1 MGLKTMSKST
11 RKPLG
16 ADLSPSFT
24 NPSTTPKKE
33 KSLVVAPPE
42 APTTPKMLSKPS
54 FPVSA
59 SVRKAKEALKAQAYE
74 IYEEYRATIREAR
87 VAGKYEE
94 ALNAYKWLID
104 HIPSEEGER
113 LIEGSSDKV
122 KEVES
127 GNKGPV
133 INIGFKLGGVGVKAI
148 EGRII
153 EGSLSDE

>member
-1 MGLKTMSKST
+1 MNKAVQE
-11 RKPLG
+11 PLG
-16 ADLSPSFT
+16 VDLSPSKPS
-24 NPSTTPKKE
+24 PSTTITRE
-33 KSLVVAPPE
+33 TNLATAPPA
-42 APTTPKMLSKPS
+42 APVILSKPC
-54 FPVSA
+54 FPISA

-122 KEVES
+122 QQIES

-133 INIGFKLGGVGVKAI
+133 INIGIKLGGIQQPKTI
-148 EGRII
+148 EGTVI
-153 EGSLSDE
+153 DV

>member
-1 MGLKTMSKST
+1 MGLKTMRKST

-16 ADLSPSFT
+16 ADLSPSST
-24 NPSTTPKKE
+24 NPTSTPKKE

-42 APTTPKMLSKPS
+42 APTTPKLLSKPN
-54 FPVSA
+54 FPISA

-127 GNKGPV
+127 GNRGPIIQIGIAMGDPKSKKLTGNV
-133 INIGFKLGGVGVKAI
+133 IDVLPEK
-148 EGRII
+148 
-153 EGSLSDE
+153 

>member
-1 MGLKTMSKST
+1 MRNNPT
-11 RKPLG
+11 KPLE
-16 ADLSPSFT
+16 ADLSHSKP
-24 NPSTTPKKE
+24 NPTTTPSQE
-33 KSLVVAPPE
+33 ESLVVAPPA
-42 APTTPKMLSKPS
+42 APTMLSKPG
-54 FPVSA
+54 FPISA

-122 KEVES
+122 QQVES

-133 INIGFKLGGVGVKAI
+133 INIGFKLGGVGAKSV